1 VIEFTV
7 KQIQIERYAAT
18 PSLSLKVRIAETS
31 GQVVHAV
38 ALRCQVRIDP
48 QRRGYDPGEAAG
60 LVDLFGERVR
70 WNDTLRSFLWMHTS
84 TMVPGFTG
92 ETEASM
98 PLPLSYDLEVAAG
111 KYLHAVRDGDIPLSL
126 MFSGTAFLRGD
137 NGFQIMQIPW
147 DSDQTYRMPVDS
159 WREAMD
165 QYFPGAGWIRVQ
177 RDTLDALLRV
187 RSDLGLPNWEET
199 FAAVLAKAGLGETGP
214 PDPDRVGP
222 S

>member
-1 VIEFTV
+1 MIGFTATGIEV
-7 KQIQIERYAAT
+7 ERYAAT
-18 PSLSLKVRIAETS
+18 PSLALKLRITETT
-31 GQVVHAV
+31 GDHVHTI

-48 QRRGYDPGEAAG
+48 QRRGYQQGEADG
-60 LVDLFGERVR
+60 LLDLFGERAR
-70 WNDTLRSFLWMHTS
+70 WNDTLRPFLWLHTS
-84 TMVPGFTG
+84 ALVPGFAG
-92 ETEASM
+92 ETEATL

-137 NGFQIMQIPW
+137 NGFQVQQIPW
-147 DSDQTYRMPVDS
+147 NTDLSYRMPVS
-159 WREAMD
+159 TWRAAMD

-187 RSDLGLPNWEET
+187 RSDLGLPSWEET
-199 FAAVLAKAGLGETGP
+199 FAAVLAKAGLS
-214 PDPDRVGP
+214 DPERVLP

>member
-1 VIEFTV
+1 
-7 KQIQIERYAAT
+7 
-18 PSLSLKVRIAETS
+18 
-31 GQVVHAV
+31 
-38 ALRCQVRIDP
+38 
-48 QRRGYDPGEAAG
+48 
-60 LVDLFGERVR
+60 
-70 WNDTLRSFLWMHTS
+70 MHTS

-126 MFSGTAFLRGD
+126 MFSGTAFLRSHS
-137 NGFQIMQIPW
+137 GFQIMPIRW
-147 DSDQTYRMPVDS
+147 DTDQTFRMPAGV

-165 QYFPGAGWIRVQ
+165 QFFPGAGWIRVQ

-187 RSDLGLPNWEET
+187 RSDLGLPSWEET